1 MIEPR
6 FNALIHSPVRLRI
19 CALLRHA
26 SELEF
31 ATIRDT
37 LDVTDAH
44 LSKNLKLLSDTEI
57 VQLRKDPSGSSA
69 RKRTWAAL
77 TKEGRGTVDAHLA
90 ALTQLAA
97 GDVTIPGLDR

>member
-19 CALLRHA
+19 CSLLRHA

-37 LDVTDAH
+37 LDVT
-44 LSKNLKLLSDTEI
+44 
-57 VQLRKDPSGSSA
+57 
-69 RKRTWAAL
+69 
-77 TKEGRGTVDAHLA
+77 
-90 ALTQLAA
+90 
-97 GDVTIPGLDR
+97 IPGLDR

>member
-19 CALLRHA
+19 CALLRHT

-44 LSKNLKLLSDTEI
+44 LSTNLKLLSDTEI
-57 VQLRKDPSGSSA
+57 VQLRKRA
-69 RKRTWAAL
+69 K
-77 TKEGRGTVDAHLA
+77 AHLGGA
-90 ALTQLAA
+90 DE
-97 GDVTIPGLDR
+97 GGPGHGRRPPRRAHTARRR

>member
-1 MIEPR
+1 MTEPR

-19 CALLRHA
+19 CSLLRHA

-37 LDVTDAH
+37 LTLTDAH
-44 LSKNLKLLSDTEI
+44 LSKNFKLLSDTGI
-57 VQLRKDPSGSSA
+57 VQLRKDPSGSSG

-77 TKEGRGTVDAHLA
+77 TKEGRIAVEAHLA

-97 GDVTIPGLDR
+97 GDVAVPGLEG

>member
-19 CALLRHA
+19 CALLRHT

-37 LDVTDAH
+37 L
-44 LSKNLKLLSDTEI
+44 
-57 VQLRKDPSGSSA
+57 G
-69 RKRTWAAL
+69 
-77 TKEGRGTVDAHLA
+77 
-90 ALTQLAA
+90 
-97 GDVTIPGLDR
+97 VTIPGLDR